1 MNEPL
6 FDSLTAVSAL
16 FAMAA
21 VWTLK
26 PADPPPANAERIKQR
41 HAIGQSLLA
50 LSVGALLYRWI
61 DSVMALSVA
70 DRLGSVR
77 QAFLTAVCGFGIAA
91 AILSVTATT
100 VTARVKSFLAVAVS
114 GAIALIIAAAWE
126 WVLLWIALLAFG
138 CWIALRAT
146 QKNAESAEDR
156 DDSVDE
162 TPRESSLIMFAATSM
177 LVLLLGTWQHVVEHE
192 SQRHTRSTRYSAWPR
207 ATALANAWERSGWV
221 VKKDETNLQKS
232 DPLSAELVTTLATRE
247 QHIAW
252 GLGAMLLVVTGVAW
266 RQSMDSSKEVSHEC

>member
-6 FDSLTAVSAL
+6 FDSLTAVSAF
-16 FAMAA
+16 FAIAA

-26 PADPPPANAERIKQR
+26 PADPPPANAECSNQR
-41 HAIGQSLLA
+41 HAIGLSLLA

-61 DSVMALSVA
+61 DSVMAFPVA
-70 DRLGSVR
+70 DRLSWVR

-91 AILSVTATT
+91 AIMSVTATT
-100 VTARVKSFLAVAVS
+100 LTARFKSFLAVAAS
-114 GAIALIIAAAWE
+114 GAIALMIAAAWE

-138 CWIALRAT
+138 CWLAIRAT
-146 QKNAESAEDR
+146 QNDADSAEGR
-156 DDSVDE
+156 VDSFDE
-162 TPRESSLIMFAATSM
+162 TPRESGLIMLAATAV
-177 LVLLLGTWQHVVEHE
+177 LVLLFGTWQHVVEHE

-221 VKKDETNLQKS
+221 VKKDETNPQKS

-252 GLGAMLLVVTGVAW
+252 GLGAMLLVVAGVAW